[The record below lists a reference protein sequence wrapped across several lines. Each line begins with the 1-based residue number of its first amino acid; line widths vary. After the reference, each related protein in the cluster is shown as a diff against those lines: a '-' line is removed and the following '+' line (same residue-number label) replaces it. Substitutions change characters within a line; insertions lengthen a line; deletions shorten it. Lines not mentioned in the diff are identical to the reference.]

1 MTLNP
6 TPRWLISD
14 THLGHDN
21 ILIYES
27 IRTAWCRTVEEMDER
42 IIAEWNA
49 RVQPDDWVLHCGDF
63 SFGPKETITE
73 FRRRLNGKILL
84 VVGNHD
90 RSPKVMGALGMDVSV
105 KRFEFELEGRRYVA
119 RHNPASFT
127 VEEAER
133 ADVLLHGHLHSNPIP
148 TLIDPRVRA
157 RCVCLSLER
166 LPAPPA
172 PVSWEELQGLGPL
185 AG

>member
-1 MTLNP
+1 MET
-6 TPRWLISD
+6 TPNWFISD
-14 THLGHDN
+14 THLGHDR
-21 ILIYES
+21 ILFYEP
-27 IRTAWCRTVEEMDER
+27 IRKAWCQDVAEMDER
-42 IIAEWNA
+42 IVAEWNA

-63 SFGPKETITE
+63 SFGPKETIAG

-90 RSPKVMGALGMDVSV
+90 RSPKVMAGVGMDVAV
-105 KRFEFELEGRRYVA
+105 KRFEFTVEGRRYIA

-133 ADVLLHGHLHSNPIP
+133 ADVLLHGHLHSNPIS
-148 TLIDPRVRA
+148 TRIDPRVRE

-166 LPAPPA
+166 LPATPA
-172 PVSWEELQGLGPL
+172 PVSWGELQGLLPKTE
-185 AG
+185 